1 MDPITKGSD
10 VMQTNVDIFKAELI
24 KQYHNLKDD
33 PEYIAVFSKMTPEDL
48 AEKMIPAFI
57 RGSANKDGKGIQRT
71 CKALGVKHTYKGIA
85 EFLKEGV

>member
-1 MDPITKGSD
+1 
-10 VMQTNVDIFKAELI
+10 MQTNVDIFKAELI

-48 AEKMIPAFI
+48 AEKMMPALI
-57 RGSANKDGKGIQRT
+57 RGSASTDGKGVQRT
-71 CKALGVKHTYKGIA
+71 CKALGIKHTYKGIA

>member
-1 MDPITKGSD
+1 
-10 VMQTNVDIFKAELI
+10 MQTKVDIFKAELI

-33 PEYIAVFSKMTPEDL
+33 PEYLAVFRWNTPEDL
-48 AEKMIPAFI
+48 AYKMMAAFI

-71 CKALGVKHTYKGIA
+71 CKALGIKHTYKAIN